1 MSLKRILLIVLAGW
15 LFGCGGG
22 SGSITA
28 PPPTAPVATEPDTT
42 IDGFADMAVPAQF
55 DWQMQAQSKT
65 TLKLV
70 SNFSYNSSS
79 YSNNNYSSFN
89 YSALA
94 QADGLPLSGQHI
106 VKVFGIDQDSNVVT
120 TPVFTGMTNEFGE
133 LPVTFNIPEHWL
145 GIVVG
150 VQLDESTCSQ
160 TFLKAQIS
168 GLITL
173 GCDVVVSSDL

>member
-1 MSLKRILLIVLAGW
+1 MMSLKRILLIVLAGL

-22 SGSITA
+22 SGSSSV
-28 PPPTAPVATEPDTT
+28 PPPTTPIPTAPDTS

-55 DWQMQAQSKT
+55 DWQMQSQSKT

-70 SNFSYNSSS
+70 SNFSYNSFNS
-79 YSNNNYSSFN
+79 SSFN
-89 YSALA
+89 YSASA

-106 VKVFGIDQDSNVVT
+106 VKVFGIDQDNNVLT

-133 LPVTFNIPEHWL
+133 LPITFNIPEHWL

-160 TFLKAQIS
+160 TFLKAEIT
-168 GLITL
+168 GLIAL